1 MNLIIQFLVFLL
13 QLYYI
18 VLLLRVVMT
27 WLPNIDPR
35 NALVRFLYDITE
47 PVLRP
52 IRQMVPPQGGFD
64 LSPMIAFLG
73 IFVLTTI
80 LQRLS

>member
-1 MNLIIQFLVFLL
+1 VSLIIQFLVFLL

-18 VLLLRVVMT
+18 ALLLRVVIT

-35 NALVRFLYDITE
+35 NAFVRFLYDITE
-47 PVLRP
+47 PVLGP

-73 IFVLTTI
+73 IFVLTTV